1 MPLVETMKE
10 ACFAV
15 FPVYVVLTVL
25 AWAFGWRRLQGPG
38 TLGVMAGCVIG
49 AALAAQ
55 LELAV
60 APRWLLMGAMVGI
73 FQYLFALLERKV
85 RLRHVS

>member
-1 MPLVETMKE
+1 MPFVDAMKE

-38 TLGVMAGCVIG
+38 TLGSWPDA
-49 AALAAQ
+49 
-55 LELAV
+55 
-60 APRWLLMGAMVGI
+60 
-73 FQYLFALLERKV
+73 
-85 RLRHVS
+85 

>member
-1 MPLVETMKE
+1 MPFVDAMKE

-15 FPVYVVLTVL
+15 FPAYVVLTVL
-25 AWAFGWRRLQGPG
+25 AWAFDWRRLQGPG
-38 TLGVMAGCVIG
+38 PLGVMAGCVAG

-60 APRWLLMGAMVGI
+60 APRYLLMALMVGI
-73 FQYLFALLERKV
+73 GQYLFGLLER
-85 RLRHVS
+85 RARRQGS

>member
-1 MPLVETMKE
+1 MPFVDAMKE

-25 AWAFGWRRLQGPG
+25 AWTFGWRRLQGPG
-38 TLGVMAGCVIG
+38 TLGGMAGCVAG

-60 APRWLLMGAMVGI
+60 APRYLLMALMVGI
-73 FQYLFALLERKV
+73 GQYLFGLLER
-85 RLRHVS
+85 RARRQGS

>member
-1 MPLVETMKE
+1 MPFVDAMKE

-15 FPVYVVLTVL
+15 FPIYVVLTAL
-25 AWAFGWRRLQGPG
+25 AWAFDWHRLQGPG
-38 TLGVMAGCVIG
+38 TLGGHGRVRGG

-60 APRWLLMGAMVGI
+60 APRCLLMALMVGMG
-73 FQYLFALLERKV
+73 QYLFTLLER
-85 RLRHVS
+85 RARRQGR